1 MSVRALITTAVLA
14 ICLQAGAA
22 PAAHADPGPAAD
34 QLILSVED
42 VRAIS
47 GNADLAPGAPVDRP
61 GGQHQFDAQ
70 YPSECH
76 GMFNQDVAF
85 AGGFSQFRSVSY
97 DGPANRS
104 VTQAVAVYP
113 DSAAAR
119 AALTRLG
126 KALNAC
132 SELGVPNMAITAQV
146 LDRTTFAV
154 CQAQCSTLYR
164 AEGPVLIGV
173 DAERFGDSDRIATAV
188 LQQITGR
195 VKAA

>member
-22 PAAHADPGPAAD
+22 PAANADPGPAAD
-34 QLILSVED
+34 PLILSVED

-164 AEGPVLIGV
+164 AEGPVLIVV